1 MRNATVLLVD
11 ANQATQSALS
21 QALAD
26 AGYRVGTAAT
36 GSSAVAVL
44 ETLRPDLIVSHAQ
57 VHDMD
62 GYELF
67 TRVRKD
73 PTTMDTPFLLLAG
86 RDRPVALAANE
97 AGVNMTVMSGDFT
110 LETVVEKAR
119 DILKDATTPPPPA
132 PGPTPG
138 PRGRG
143 GSSATGSPLWIAFDR
158 SPRTSPPGGSFE
170 GSLDVLDLVEV
181 AQTLALGQKTGRLM
195 VSMRA
200 GEGMALFAN
209 GRVVHAEFSGRTGE
223 GAFAAIIS
231 ACQRDPRARFC
242 FNRMEPAEV
251 VLGPRTVSLNVEQL
265 LLSIAV
271 RIDEGESNTAPS
283 LAGCEDG

>member
-11 ANQATQSALS
+11 ADQATQSALS

-36 GSSAVAVL
+36 GSSAVAAL

-67 TRVRKD
+67 TRIRKD

-86 RDRPVALAANE
+86 RDRPVALAASE

-110 LETVVEKAR
+110 LETVVGRAR
-119 DILKDATTPPPPA
+119 DILRDANPRTAAPA
-132 PGPTPG
+132 TLEPG
-138 PRGRG
+138 GRG
-143 GSSATGSPLWIAFDR
+143 KPGAPLWIAFDR
-158 SPRTSPPGGSFE
+158 SPRTSPSAGSFE
-170 GSLDVLDLVEV
+170 GSLDVLDLAAV
-181 AQTLALGQKTGRLM
+181 AQTLALGGKTGRLL
-195 VSMRA
+195 VSMGA
-200 GEGMALFAN
+200 GEGVALFAN
-209 GRVVHAEFSGRTGE
+209 GRMVHAEFGGRTGE
-223 GAFAAIIS
+223 TAFAAII
-231 ACQRDPRARFC
+231 AVCQCDPRARFR
-242 FNRMEPAEV
+242 FSRMEPAEV
-251 VLGPRTVSLNVEQL
+251 VLGPRTVSRSVEQL

-271 RIDEGESNTAPS
+271 RIDEGESHASPS